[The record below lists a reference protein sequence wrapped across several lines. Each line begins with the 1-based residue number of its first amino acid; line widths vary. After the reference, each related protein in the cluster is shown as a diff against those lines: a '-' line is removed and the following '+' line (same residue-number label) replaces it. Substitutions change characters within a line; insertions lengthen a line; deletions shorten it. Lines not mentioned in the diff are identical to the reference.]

1 MRSNSGSTQDHLVLS
16 PLYSNSKIQRLTN
29 IIADPLMQFGEPHD

>member
-1 MRSNSGSTQDHLVLS
+1 MRSNSGNTADHLVLS

-29 IIADPLMQFGEPHD
+29 VIADRSMQFGESHD